1 MKKELTCICC
11 PLGCALTVTIEKDI
25 ITVTGNTC
33 PRGAEYG
40 KKEVSNPTR
49 LVTSSVPIAN
59 GDYSMVS
66 VKTATDIPKGKI
78 FEVMSEI
85 LKTHT
90 QAPIN
95 IGDVVIHN
103 VANTN
108 VDVIATRN
116 VIKK

>member
-1 MKKELTCICC
+1 
-11 PLGCALTVTIEKDI
+11 
-25 ITVTGNTC
+25 
-33 PRGAEYG
+33 
-40 KKEVSNPTR
+40 
-49 LVTSSVPIAN
+49 
-59 GDYSMVS
+59 MVS

-90 QAPIN
+90 QAPIS
-95 IGDVVIHN
+95 IGDVVIHD

-116 VIKK
+116 VLKNKLNNPSSLKLEGFLYPR